1 MAGPDRKKN
10 AQAGGA
16 LLAISIVAGAVGGA
30 IGGQASV
37 GVLAGFAVG
46 MILLAAVWLVDR
58 RG

>member
-1 MAGPDRKKN
+1 MAGPDKKN
-10 AQAGGA
+10 AQAGGV
-16 LLAISIVAGAVGGA
+16 LLAMSIVAGAVGGA

-46 MILLAAVWLVDR
+46 MILLVAVWLLDR